1 MLEFAPVA
9 RVRADGC
16 PSPLPSPRNFRHFG
30 GRRDAGSGFLAWD
43 EKNPS
48 LGGAPPPNGG
58 NFGRQGQHGRRPI
71 TGGNFGRQ
79 GRRGPQSQR
88 GRERSSAA
96 QSPEARRSI
105 STSPS
110 RRNARP
116 TSSASPTSSP
126 LAMTR

>member
-58 NFGRQGQHGRRPI
+58 NFGRQG
-71 TGGNFGRQ
+71 
-79 GRRGPQSQR
+79 RRGPESQR

-110 RRNARP
+110 RRNARA